1 MVAGS
6 SCPNTPCTFHM
17 LHVGQLSQTA
27 AISLHCL
34 QGEQLYHPMKIGKA
48 DSDLEKLFVTSTYN
62 VWVMYN
68 VLQIYSREFS
78 SWQTCRCCQPPRKS
92 HRSNCHHYM

>member
-6 SCPNTPCTFHM
+6 SCPNTPCTYHM

-34 QGEQLYHPMKIGKA
+34 QGEQLYHPMNIGKA
-48 DSDLEKLFVTSTYN
+48 DSETWKSYLLRVHTMYGLCIANLFTR
-62 VWVMYN
+62 
-68 VLQIYSREFS
+68 I
-78 SWQTCRCCQPPRKS
+78 
-92 HRSNCHHYM
+92 